1 MFKNANGAL
10 FGTGSS
16 ANLPLSVDIVVSTST
31 ATPSVTP
38 APPGNDWLTYTNPT
52 FAFQFLYPN
61 GGQIPPGNTDSHAFI
76 YLPIAPGT
84 NLGHKY
90 VEVIVAENVDNCH
103 SPLATQSMLETSEI
117 LTINGLTFIKETGQD
132 ATAGHINKWTA
143 YSTRRDNVCVSLD
156 FIMRIADPG
165 NFATPPVLVDEAAE
179 SAVFAQIVATYTWL
193 NQPTATPG
201 SSPTPTSTLTSTPT
215 PFDTPTP
222 TFTSTAGPSSTPGS
236 GQDGTLA
243 GQITAS
249 KPVTL
254 KIYDSSNT
262 LVGSTQTGSA
272 GTFSLNAPAGVYT
285 VVASADG
292 FLSAQGAVTLT
303 AGNATTMPVIVLIA
317 GDIDGN
323 NVIDQFDALTI
334 GMSYNSASPSAADL
348 NNDGII
354 NVLDLEALAK
364 NYRKTGPIT
373 WQ

>member
-1 MFKNANGAL
+1 
-10 FGTGSS
+10 
-16 ANLPLSVDIVVSTST
+16 
-31 ATPSVTP
+31 
-38 APPGNDWLTYTNPT
+38 
-52 FAFQFLYPN
+52 
-61 GGQIPPGNTDSHAFI
+61 
-76 YLPIAPGT
+76 
-84 NLGHKY
+84 
-90 VEVIVAENVDNCH
+90 
-103 SPLATQSMLETSEI
+103 
-117 LTINGLTFIKETGQD
+117 
-132 ATAGHINKWTA
+132 
-143 YSTRRDNVCVSLD
+143 
-156 FIMRIADPG
+156 
-165 NFATPPVLVDEAAE
+165 VLVDEAAE